1 MAQIYIALD
10 TETTGSD
17 IERDSI
23 IEVGA
28 IRFREDGR
36 ILDEWSTLVNPGR
49 PVPFNI
55 TQLTGITSQMVAT
68 APPLS
73 AVAGAL
79 RRFIGD
85 PSTII
90 IGHNIDFDLGFL
102 RQQGLYL
109 PNPSMDTFELAGI
122 LLPTQSRYSLDRL
135 AAHFNIPFPQQHR
148 ALDDARATRSLFL
161 ALMRYAESRVPL
173 ETIREIN
180 RLAAHSDW
188 PLRFFFQEV
197 ERRRSRR
204 AFVAPSKGAS
214 PSAEVG
220 SGSLG
225 PLFEI
230 EEEAEP
236 LRPAARPQPLDEG
249 ALAQML
255 EPDGLFARHFPYY
268 EYRPP
273 QVEMLRA
280 VARAFNEGRQ
290 LLVEA
295 GTGVG
300 KSLAY
305 LLPAIHYAVQ
315 NSTRVV
321 ISTNTINLQDQ
332 LFRKDIPDLRRVLA
346 MLDKKDGGRG
356 TPLHNFRVALLK
368 GRTNYICL
376 RRLAAMRSR
385 RDLTPEELRVLARI
399 LIWLQFTTSG
409 DQAELF
415 LPTSRER
422 AIWLQVAA
430 SNESCF
436 PDRCWYAHRN
446 RCYFYRARRRAEDAH
461 LIIVNHALLL
471 SDVAVENRV
480 LPEYKHLIVDEAHQL
495 EAATTRQLS
504 FATDER
510 QMIRM
515 LSSLYTQADA
525 RASGLLPDLLAR
537 CQRALPPEIRA
548 QLIAFVTPLQSLVE
562 QARGQVVE
570 FFDVLHQFVEEQ
582 ELMRSGSTYSQ
593 RMRITSG
600 LRIQPAWSSVEIA
613 WDNAA
618 LTLRRLADR
627 LESLIGGLNELIE
640 YDIPEHEEMVQN
652 LADVTLQV
660 REQAAHVSALVSQ
673 PSAAAIY
680 WLEVTPPE
688 QGRHLSLHVAPLHIG
703 PLVEKYLL
711 MPKETVILTSAT
723 LRTAGSF
730 DFIQERLHAWEAD
743 TLAVGSPFDY
753 ANSTLLYLP
762 TDIPEPNTPGYQRA
776 VEQALAQLITAT
788 RGRTL
793 VLFTSYNQLHR
804 TAQAIAPRLAEEGII
819 VLEQG
824 SGGSRAQLLEDF
836 RTLEKTAL
844 LGTRSFWEGIDV
856 LGPALSCLVI
866 ARLPFSVPTDPIFAA
881 RSESFDEP
889 FYQYSVP
896 ETILRFRQ
904 GFGRLI
910 RSKSDRGVVVVL
922 DRRLQTKAYGQLF
935 LDSLPECTVRRG
947 PIASLPQVAAQWID
961 GQAAR
966 RPQDQTLKGQVPR

>member
-1 MAQIYIALD
+1 MAQIYVALD

-17 IERDSI
+17 LERDAV

-28 IRFREDGR
+28 VRFRDDGQ
-36 ILDEWSTLVNPGR
+36 ILDQWSSLINPGR
-49 PVPFNI
+49 PIPFSV
-55 TQLTGITSQMVAT
+55 TQLTGITSQMVAG
-68 APPLS
+68 APTLS
-73 AVAGAL
+73 AVAGTL

-85 PSTII
+85 PSTVIV
-90 IGHNIDFDLGFL
+90 GHNVDFDLSFL
-102 RQQGLYL
+102 RQQGVYL
-109 PNPSMDTFELAGI
+109 PNPFMDTFELASI

-135 AAHFNIPFPQQHR
+135 AAHFGIPFPQQHR

-161 ALMRYAESRVPL
+161 ALMHYAETRVPL

-180 RLAAHSDW
+180 RLAANSNW
-188 PLRFFFQEV
+188 PLRLFFGEV

-204 AFVAPSKGAS
+204 AFVAPSRGAG
-214 PSAEVG
+214 PTAKAAVEP
-220 SGSLG
+220 LG

-236 LRPAARPQPLDEG
+236 LRPVARPRPLDVD
-249 ALAQML
+249 ALARML
-255 EPDGLFARHFPYY
+255 EPGGLFARHFPHF

-273 QVEMLRA
+273 QVDMLRA
-280 VARAFNEGRQ
+280 VAEAFNEGRQ

-315 NSTRVV
+315 NSARVV

-346 MLDKKDGGRG
+346 MLDRKDDGRG
-356 TPLHNFRVALLK
+356 TPLHDFRVALLK

-385 RDLTPEELRVLARI
+385 RDLTPDELRVLARI
-399 LIWLQFTTSG
+399 LVWLQLTTSG
-409 DQAELF
+409 DQTELF
-415 LPTSRER
+415 LPTARDR

-446 RCYFYRARRRAEDAH
+446 RCYFYRARRRAENAH

-480 LPEYKHLIVDEAHQL
+480 LPEYKHLIIDEAHHL

-504 FATDER
+504 FATNEVHMTR
-510 QMIRM
+510 L
-515 LSSLYTQADA
+515 LSSLYTRTDV
-525 RASGLLPDLLAR
+525 RTGGLLSDLLTR
-537 CQRALPPEIRA
+537 CRQALPPEIRA
-548 QLIAFVTPLQSLVE
+548 QLIAYVTPLQSLVE
-562 QARGQVVE
+562 HAHTRVVE

-582 ELMRSGSTYSQ
+582 ELLRSGSTYSQ
-593 RMRITSG
+593 RIRVTPA
-600 LRIQPAWSSVEIA
+600 LRIQPAWSRVEIA

-618 LTLRRLADR
+618 LTLRRLTDG
-627 LESLIGGLNELIE
+627 LQTLIGGLNELIE

-660 REQAAHVSALVSQ
+660 KEQAAQVGALVSQ

-680 WLEVTPPE
+680 WLEITPPDR
-688 QGRHLSLHVAPLHIG
+688 GREISLHVAPLHIG

-753 ANSTLLYLP
+753 AASTLLYLP

-776 VEQALAQLITAT
+776 VERALAELITAT

-793 VLFTSYNQLHR
+793 VLFTSYNQLRR

-910 RSKSDRGVVVVL
+910 RSKTDRGVVVVL

-947 PIASLPQVAAQWID
+947 PIASLPQIAAQWID
-961 GQAAR
+961 GQAAY
-966 RPQDQTLKGQVPR
+966 RPQDQTF